1 MRWRGSCKANLLRAW
16 QAGSRAQYP
25 SLSSRRPS
33 VPSDPPFD
41 AELRAFYNERSAEV
55 AARWNR
61 SVPFGDLVVD
71 RWQRATSLGFGAGTS
86 IYDSSLVLGDVTVG
100 EHTWIGPF
108 TVLDGSGGL
117 QIGSFCSISAGV
129 QLYSHDTVLWAVS
142 GGTSSPSRSPT
153 RIGSRCYIG
162 PNAVIAKGVTIGDGC
177 IIGAGSLVLYDIPD
191 GSKAYGTPCRVVGP
205 VDAAALAARDNE
217 NNVPPAASQAE

>member
-1 MRWRGSCKANLLRAW
+1 MPSNL
-16 QAGSRAQYP
+16 P
-25 SLSSRRPS
+25 IE
-33 VPSDPPFD
+33 
-41 AELRAFYNERSAEV
+41 AELRAFYKERAAEV
-55 AARWNR
+55 ASRWNR

-71 RWQRATSLGFGAGTS
+71 RWQRALSLGFGAGTS
-86 IYDSSLVLGDVTVG
+86 IYDSSLVLGDVIVG

-129 QLYSHDTVLWAVS
+129 QLYSHDTVLWAIS
-142 GGTSSPSRSPT
+142 GGTSSPTRSPT

-177 IIGAGSLVLYDIPD
+177 IIGAGSLVLHDIPA

-205 VDAAALAARDNE
+205 VVAVSRTALDDRDLE
-217 NNVPPAASQAE
+217 NTLPPGSSHSE